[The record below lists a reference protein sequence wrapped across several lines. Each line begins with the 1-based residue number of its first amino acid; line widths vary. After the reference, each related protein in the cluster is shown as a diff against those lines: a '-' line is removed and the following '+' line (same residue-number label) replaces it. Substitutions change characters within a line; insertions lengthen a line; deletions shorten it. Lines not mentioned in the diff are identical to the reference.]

1 MKVFK
6 KLKRAFKLVFA
17 DAITLD
23 EYENKYDICKA
34 LERIHS
40 ELTQKFYSD
49 ELSFTIKPIQ
59 TDDGESYEVH
69 VIYDYEEADPVCN
82 ILINDYDLT
91 VDHRVDDVIKRC
103 IYKINEWSTSNQF
116 NKKLSG
122 LLEVLEKDY
131 PEVLADLTLRD
142 VVPEKPAKV
151 YVIKRDD

>member
-6 KLKRAFKLVFA
+6 KLKRVFKLAFM
-17 DAITLD
+17 DSSTLD
-23 EYENKYDICKA
+23 EYESKYEICKA

-40 ELTQKFYSD
+40 ELTQKFYSE

-59 TDDGESYEVH
+59 TDDEECYEIQ
-69 VIYDYEEADPVCN
+69 VIYDYEESDPVCI
-82 ILINDYDLT
+82 ILINDYDMSMS
-91 VDHRVDDVIKRC
+91 HRVDDAIKRC

-122 LLEVLEKDY
+122 LLEVLERDY